1 MGFSWKKCNEETSFT
16 SLLQIFRKTQVM
28 LFLRFRFLFEKAN
41 INLTSKLK
49 IKIGQQDTFC
59 GGQSARI
66 TVQLRQE
73 QGAGSGLGGAFGRRM
88 GCQHSCCV
96 SS

>member
-1 MGFSWKKCNEETSFT
+1 M
-16 SLLQIFRKTQVM
+16 QIFRKTQVM

-73 QGAGSGLGGAFGRRM
+73 QGAGSGLGGSLEGEW
-88 GCQHSCCV
+88 GV
-96 SS
+96 STAALLVPDVLW